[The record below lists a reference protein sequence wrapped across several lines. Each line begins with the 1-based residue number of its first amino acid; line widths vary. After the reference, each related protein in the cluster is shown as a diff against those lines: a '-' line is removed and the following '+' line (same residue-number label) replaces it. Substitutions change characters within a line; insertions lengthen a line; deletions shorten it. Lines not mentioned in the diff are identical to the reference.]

1 MKGWFDAFRNDG
13 GPTLYSYS
21 NRTPVTGDVQT
32 LTLYVIFF
40 TIFLAFLIIF
50 PGVRKEVSNT
60 FTYADVLYPDN
71 PLLVSGRILEFA
83 H

>member
-50 PGVRKEVSNT
+50 PGVRKEVSRT
-60 FTYADVLYPDN
+60 LTYVVETYR
-71 PLLVSGRILEFA
+71 VIQMEG
-83 H
+83 

>member
-21 NRTPVTGDVQT
+21 NRTPVTCDVQT

-50 PGVRKEVSNT
+50 PGVRKEVSRT
-60 FTYADVLYPDN
+60 FIYVGETYRVIQKE
-71 PLLVSGRILEFA
+71 G
-83 H
+83 